1 MMLSLSHRN
10 RWTAWLTLVAL
21 MSTAA
26 VARAADDISA
36 DATGLCLSNTS
47 TCVTVPVKWNRTDTT
62 PVRAYSVTIQ
72 LSSSLTLCGT
82 TTSAGYLPG
91 GSLPPATFVV
101 TPLGGGAYTIDEAT
115 LGTPCGATG
124 SATLFN
130 LRVASTISDGSGTIT
145 VTSVKA
151 RDCSNQPVPVTIG
164 AVATIPIDHTAPV
177 ALALTATQKK
187 TGNSVSP
194 AGTTDIL
201 VSWTGQEGG
210 SSVAVYRKAFGGYP
224 YYDDAGGAEP
234 TAPASPAAA
243 VSAGWQLTGVTGS
256 GNADR
261 VSGRDFWYYVA
272 FVTDGCGNVSS
283 VSNRTDGTLNYHLG
297 DVHNGV
303 ANCTGDDIVG
313 TSDISFL
320 GAHYGATLGVSDPLG
335 CLDVGPTTN
344 LSVNARP
351 TTDLHIDFE
360 DLVLFAVNYG
370 QVSAPQR
377 ALATVAAGADRVT
390 LAAPHLPG
398 IGETFAVPVSFD
410 GTGRIQALSLKL
422 SYDHSV
428 VEFLGVDPGS
438 MLGANAI
445 ALSPGNGGV
454 DVAALGS
461 GASLTGSGELARARF
476 RVTGSGDPAIGVD
489 RVIARDGANHDVT
502 VEFTAAP
509 GVAAPRASGIVR
521 AFPEPAR
528 DGVTLEWALS
538 RSGPATLAVY
548 DLAGRR
554 VRTLSDGEE
563 TAGLRS
569 TRWAGDDDAGVK
581 LAAGFYIVRLRTV
594 DSVQSKTVRIVR

>member
-1 MMLSLSHRN
+1 MHSLSHRN
-10 RWTAWLTLVAL
+10 RWTAGLALVAL
-21 MSTAA
+21 LSTAA

-36 DATGLCLSNTS
+36 DATGLCLSTAH

-72 LSSSLTLCGT
+72 LSPELTLCGA
-82 TTSAGYLPG
+82 TTSAGYLLG
-91 GSLPPATFVV
+91 GAQPPATFVV

-115 LGTPCGATG
+115 LGSPCGATG

-130 LRVASTISDGSGTIT
+130 LQVAGTISDGSGTIT
-145 VTSVKA
+145 VTAVKA
-151 RDCSNQPVPVTIG
+151 RDCSNQPVPATIG
-164 AVATIPIDHTAPV
+164 AVATIPIDNTAPAAV
-177 ALALTATQKK
+177 ALTAAQNN
-187 TGNSVSP
+187 TGNSATP

-201 VSWTGQEGG
+201 VSWTGQEAGA
-210 SSVAVYRKAFGGYP
+210 SVAVYRKGFGGYP

-234 TAPASPAAA
+234 AAPATPTAA

-256 GNADR
+256 GQADR
-261 VSGRDFWYYVA
+261 VAGRDFWYFVA
-272 FVTDGCGNVSS
+272 FVTDPCGNVSS

-297 DVHNGV
+297 DVHDGST
-303 ANCTGDDIVG
+303 NCSGDNLVN

-320 GAHYGATLGVSDPLG
+320 GAHYGVTLGALDPLG

-360 DLVLFAVNYG
+360 DLVLFAVNFG

-377 ALATVAAGADRVT
+377 AVTAVAASADRVT
-390 LAAPHLPG
+390 LSVPHLPS
-398 IGETFAVPVSFD
+398 IGETFTLPVSFD
-410 GTGRIQALSLKL
+410 GTGRVQALSLKL
-422 SYDHSV
+422 AYDHAV
-428 VEFLGVDPGS
+428 VQFLGVDPGS
-438 MLGANAI
+438 MLGGNAI

-454 DVAALGS
+454 DVAALGA
-461 GASLTGSGELARARF
+461 GGSLIGSGELARARF
-476 RVTGSGDPAIGVD
+476 RVIGSGDPAIGVD
-489 RVIARDGANHDVT
+489 RVIARDGSNHDVT

-509 GVAAPRASGIVR
+509 GVAAPRATGIVR

-538 RSGPATLAVY
+538 HSGPVTLAVY

-554 VRTLSDGEE
+554 VRTLTDGEE
-563 TAGLRS
+563 AAGLRS
-569 TRWAGDDDAGVK
+569 TRWAADDDAGVK

-594 DSVQSKTVRIVR
+594 DFAQSKTVRIVR

>member
-10 RWTAWLTLVAL
+10 RWTVWSTLVAL

-26 VARAADDISA
+26 VAHAADDISA
-36 DATGLCLSNTS
+36 DATGLCLSS
-47 TCVTVPVKWNRTDTT
+47 AHTCVTVPVKWNRTDTT

-72 LSSSLTLCGT
+72 LSGSLTLCAA

-91 GSLPPATFVV
+91 GSLPPATFIV

-115 LGTPCGATG
+115 LGSPCGATG

-130 LRVASTISDGSGTIT
+130 LHVGSTIADGSGTIT
-145 VTSVKA
+145 VTAVKA
-151 RDCSNQPVPVTIG
+151 RDCSNQPVPATIG

-177 ALALTATQKK
+177 ALTLTATQRK
-187 TGNSVSP
+187 TGNTATP

-201 VSWTGQEGG
+201 VSWTGQEAG
-210 SSVAVYRKAFGGYP
+210 SSVAVYRKGFGGYP
-224 YYDDAGGAEP
+224 YYDDAGGAAP
-234 TAPASPAAA
+234 TAPADPAAA
-243 VSAGWQLTGVTGS
+243 ASAGWQLTGVTGS

-261 VSGRDFWYYVA
+261 VAGRDFWYYVA
-272 FVTDGCGNVSS
+272 YVTDPCGNVSS
-283 VSNRTDGTLNYHLG
+283 VSNLTDGTLNYHLG
-297 DVHNGV
+297 DVHDGV
-303 ANCTGDDIVG
+303 TNCSGDDVVG

-320 GAHYGATLGVSDPLG
+320 GAHYGITLAPADPLG

-377 ALATVAAGADRVT
+377 AMTVSAAASDRVT
-390 LAAPHLPG
+390 LAVPHLPA
-398 IGETFAVPVSFD
+398 IGATFSVPVSFD
-410 GTGRIQALSLKL
+410 GTGRVQALSLKL
-422 SYDHSV
+422 DYDHSV
-428 VEFLGVDPGS
+428 VEFLGVDPGA

-461 GASLTGSGELARARF
+461 GASLIGSGELARARF
-476 RVTGSGDPAIGVD
+476 RVKGSGDPAIGVD
-489 RVIARDGANHDVT
+489 RVIARDGSNHDVT

-509 GVAAPRASGIVR
+509 GVAAPRATGIVR
-521 AFPEPAR
+521 TYPEPAR
-528 DGVTLEWALS
+528 DGVTLEWSLA
-538 RSGPATLAVY
+538 RSGPVTLAIY

-554 VRTLSDGEE
+554 VRTLTDGEE
-563 TAGLRS
+563 DAGLRS

-581 LAAGFYIVRLRTV
+581 LAAGFYIVRLRTL
-594 DSVQSKTVRIVR
+594 DMVQSKTVRIVR